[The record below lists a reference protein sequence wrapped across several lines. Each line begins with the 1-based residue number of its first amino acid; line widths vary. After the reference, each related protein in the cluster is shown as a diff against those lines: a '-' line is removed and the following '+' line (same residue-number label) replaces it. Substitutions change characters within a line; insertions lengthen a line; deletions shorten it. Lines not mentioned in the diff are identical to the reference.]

1 MEQEKDLF
9 EIFLDLKTA
18 LTDKWYND
26 KLEQAHDIA
35 HNYEELNKFISK
47 MTIEDASQL
56 IEDIKKAIKLYH
68 KYDEITD
75 KIFALSQKYKRQ

>member
-1 MEQEKDLF
+1 MEQEKELF

-56 IEDIKKAIKLYH
+56 IEDIKKAIRLYH
-68 KYDEITD
+68 NYDEITD
-75 KIFALSQKYKRQ
+75 KIFGLSQKYKRQ